1 MPILYSYPQVTT
13 LNGGD
18 LITGTQ
24 VSLPA
29 SSKNPTVCWTID
41 TFGTFISS
49 TYCAQ
54 RVVSYYQWNDVAPE
68 AYFNFPNGVDTN
80 IPFNAT
86 QDVVSQIGSPSI
98 YPTRKTA
105 GISPAA
111 ATTFEFPAQ
120 LYGWWMITLKIHFF
134 DQFGNTEVTAGVRNR
149 TGGGVTYL
157 KMLIDTKTA
166 ETDSDKIYQ
175 GTTLLQINGA
185 INDIDFV
192 INPSANTPFPSAT
205 GNAPCEVIME
215 WIAPN

>member
-1 MPILYSYPQVTT
+1 MAIIYSYP
-13 LNGGD
+13 
-18 LITGTQ
+18 TGTVQ
-24 VSLPA
+24 ATDMVIGSDPTIIG
-29 SSKNPTVCWTID
+29 NPTKNFRIGD
-41 TFGTFISS
+41 IGTFISD
-49 TYCAQ
+49 TYCAK
-54 RVVSYYQWNDVAPE
+54 RIVSYYQWNDVAPE
-68 AYFNFPNGVDTN
+68 TYFNFPNGVDTN

-86 QDVVSQIGSPSI
+86 QDVVSQSTPPT

-105 GISPAA
+105 GVSPAA
-111 ATTFEFPAQ
+111 ATTFEFPAA

-134 DQFGNTEVTAGVRNR
+134 DQFGNTEVTAGVRDR

-157 KMLIDTKTA
+157 KMLIDSKTA